1 MARDF
6 FGNTPAIPRVV
17 RRICE
22 EVKAGNLSK
31 VSLIGR
37 KSSDGYKIGALKIE
51 RMLTQNQILEDIL
64 FDLFPNSMYYC

>member
-1 MARDF
+1 MITLNSNEMKVYRMIINYIIPGLAPGNYMARDF
-6 FGNTPAIPRVV
+6 FGNTPSIPRIV

-37 KSSDGYKIGALKIE
+37 KSSDGYKIK
-51 RMLTQNQILEDIL
+51 
-64 FDLFPNSMYYC
+64 